1 MNITISKIIPEDAL
15 GIREVLRDTW
25 IATYPNKELG
35 ITEADI
41 ADSYKDLFTEESIK
55 QFQERIRN
63 FPDSIQTFVAKDGD
77 RIMGVCRVIIEKDSN
92 ELKMLYVHPEYQ
104 GKGIGK
110 ALWEE
115 SKKLF
120 NENNR
125 IFVNVAT
132 YNNQA
137 IKFYEKLGFKD
148 TGKRFEEEKF
158 RFKNGAN
165 IPEMEMVIEAKKL

>member
-1 MNITISKIIPEDAL
+1 MNITISKIKPEDAL
-15 GIREVLRDTW
+15 GVREVLRDTW
-25 IATYPNKELG
+25 IATYPNEELG

-41 ADSYKDLFTEESIK
+41 ADSYKDLFTEESIEK
-55 QFQERIRN
+55 YQERIRN

-77 RIMGVCRVIIEKDSN
+77 RIVGVCRVIIENDSN
-92 ELKMLYVHPEYQ
+92 ELKMLYVHPKFQ

-148 TGKRFEEEKF
+148 TGKRFEDEGF

-165 IPEMEMVIEAKKL
+165 IPQMEMVIKK

>member
-1 MNITISKIIPEDAL
+1 MNITISKIKPEDAL
-15 GIREVLRDTW
+15 GVREVLRDTW
-25 IATYPNKELG
+25 IATYPNEELG

-41 ADSYKDLFTEESIK
+41 ADSYKDLFTEESIEK
-55 QFQERIRN
+55 YQERIRN

-77 RIMGVCRVIIEKDSN
+77 RIVGVCRVIIENDSN
-92 ELKMLYVHPEYQ
+92 ELKMLYVHPKFQ

-110 ALWEE
+110 ALWKE

-165 IPEMEMVIEAKKL
+165 IPEMEMVIAPK